1 MIKRKNY
8 ASQACKNKKDYIM
21 KIIAL
26 KKDRFLMGFVFVQLF
41 FAELSYSQV
50 YTSVF
55 AFLLAGQN
63 EWQNAPAAP
72 FPVNAFS
79 GNIDI
84 GLVAFGGEGNRVAG
98 VLKDFQSA
106 RWHRIADAPFSV
118 AGCSGGNDFG
128 PIIFGGTENRQ
139 IAFMRKFSENT
150 WKTLADAPFKVY
162 DMAGDNNMGPVIAG
176 GESRK
181 NVAVMRKFSA
191 NVWES
196 LPDAPFPITAIA
208 GDNVKGIIAVGGT
221 ENRQVA
227 IFKMDLDN
235 QWLLIAN
242 APFSVSDL
250 SGSNEFGPIVLGGV
264 NGRQT
269 AYLKSYRE
277 NKWIYGLETPIAA
290 NGIAGSNDK
299 GIIAGLRSAQTA
311 VETKTTAQ
319 SIRKTVL
326 KTAVVGFS
334 ERGNLGIPDAGE
346 IIAEWMIPAL
356 NKTGAFEVY
365 ERLSL
370 NKLMEEHSLGQTG
383 LVSDETM
390 AQIGRMRGVQ
400 AIVTGSVIKFGDIIS
415 VTAKVIDVETAKI
428 LDTTDIKVKDVN
440 AISSEIEKIAWEL
453 ARD

>member
-1 MIKRKNY
+1 
-8 ASQACKNKKDYIM
+8 M

-26 KKDRFLMGFVFVQLF
+26 KKVFFPIGLAIATFF
-41 FAELSYSQV
+41 FAELSFSQAS
-50 YTSVF
+50 TGGF

-63 EWQNAPAAP
+63 EWQNAPVAP
-72 FPVNAFS
+72 FQVNAFS
-79 GNIDI
+79 GNIDN
-84 GLVAFGGEGNRVAG
+84 GLVAFGGEGNRIAA
-98 VLKDFQSA
+98 VLKDLQSGQ
-106 RWHRIADAPFSV
+106 WQRIADAPFSV

-128 PIIFGGTENRQ
+128 PIIFGGAGNRQ
-139 IAFMRKFSENT
+139 IAYMRKFSENT
-150 WKTLADAPFKVY
+150 WKTLVDAPFGVH
-162 DMAGDNNMGPVIAG
+162 DMAGDNNLGPIIAG
-176 GESRK
+176 GENRK

-191 NVWES
+191 NAWES
-196 LPDAPFPITAIA
+196 LPDAPFPITAIS
-208 GDNVKGIIAVGGT
+208 GDNFKGIIAVGGT
-221 ENRQVA
+221 ENRQAA

-235 QWLLIAN
+235 QWQLIAN

-250 SGSNEFGPIVLGGV
+250 SGSNEFGPMVIGGV
-264 NGRQT
+264 NNRQT

-277 NKWIYGLETPIAA
+277 NKWIYGLETLFAL
-290 NGIAGSNDK
+290 NGIVGSNDK
-299 GIIAGLRSAQTA
+299 GMIVGLRSALTA
-311 VETKTTAQ
+311 TESIATAQ
-319 SIRKTVL
+319 AIRKTVL

-370 NKLMEEHSLGQTG
+370 NKLLEEHSLGQTG

-400 AIVTGSVIKFGDIIS
+400 AIVTGSVIKFGDIVS

-440 AISSEIEKIAWEL
+440 AVSSEIEKIAWEL

>member
-1 MIKRKNY
+1 MKTALNQSLVRVGF
-8 ASQACKNKKDYIM
+8 AFVQFCFAGLSFSQAT
-21 KIIAL
+21 L
-26 KKDRFLMGFVFVQLF
+26 G
-41 FAELSYSQV
+41 
-50 YTSVF
+50 VF
-55 AFLLAGQN
+55 AFLHAGQN
-63 EWQNAPAAP
+63 EWQNAPVAP
-72 FPVNAFS
+72 FKVITFS
-79 GNIDI
+79 GTIDN
-84 GLVAFGGEGNRVAG
+84 GLVAFGGEGNRVAA
-98 VLKDFQSA
+98 VLQDLQNGQ
-106 RWHRIADAPFSV
+106 WQRIADAPFAV

-128 PIIFGGTENRQ
+128 PIIFGGAENRQ
-139 IAFMRKFSENT
+139 IAYMRKFSENT
-150 WKTLADAPFKVY
+150 WKTLADAPFRVI
-162 DMAGDNNMGPVIAG
+162 DIAGDNNLGPVIAG
-176 GESRK
+176 GENRK

-196 LPDAPFPITAIA
+196 LPDAPFPITAIS
-208 GDNVKGIIAVGGT
+208 GDNSKGIIAVGGS
-221 ENRQVA
+221 ENHQVA

-235 QWLLIAN
+235 QWQSIAN

-250 SGSNEFGPIVLGGV
+250 GGSNEFGPIVLGGT

-269 AYLKSYRE
+269 AYLQSYRE
-277 NKWIYGLETPIAA
+277 NKWIYGLETLFIA
-290 NGIAGSNDK
+290 NGIVGSNDK
-299 GIIAGLRSAQTA
+299 GMIIGLRSALTA
-311 VETKTTAQ
+311 PTTIAAPQ

-370 NKLMEEHSLGQTG
+370 NKLLEEHSLGQSG
-383 LVSDETM
+383 LVTDETM

-415 VTAKVIDVETAKI
+415 VTAKVIDVETARI

-453 ARD
+453 AKD

>member
-1 MIKRKNY
+1 
-8 ASQACKNKKDYIM
+8 M
-21 KIIAL
+21 KIIVRPKCPFAI
-26 KKDRFLMGFVFVQLF
+26 GFVLAQFF
-41 FAELSYSQV
+41 FAGLSYSQA
-50 YTSVF
+50 SLGVF
-55 AFLLAGQN
+55 AFLPAGQN
-63 EWQNAPAAP
+63 EWQNAPVTP
-72 FPVNAFS
+72 FKVNTFS
-79 GNIDI
+79 GHIDN
-84 GLVAFGGEGNRVAG
+84 GLVAFGGEGNRIAA
-98 VLKDFQSA
+98 VLADMQNGQ
-106 RWHRIADAPFSV
+106 WQRIADAPFSV

-128 PIIFGGTENRQ
+128 PIVYGGVDNRQ
-139 IAFMRKFSENT
+139 IAYMRKYTENS

-162 DMAGDNNMGPVIAG
+162 DMAGDNNLGPVIAG

-196 LPDAPFPITAIA
+196 LPDAPFAITAIS
-208 GDNVKGIIAVGGT
+208 GDNLKGVIAVGGT
-221 ENRQVA
+221 ENRQAA
-227 IFKMDLDN
+227 IFKMDVDN
-235 QWLLIAN
+235 QWHLIAN
-242 APFSVSDL
+242 APFPVADL
-250 SGSNEFGPIVLGGV
+250 GGSNEFGPIVLGGA

-277 NKWIYGLETPIAA
+277 NKWIYGLETLFAA
-290 NGIAGSNDK
+290 NGIVGSNDK
-299 GIIAGLRSAQTA
+299 GMIIGLRSAQTA
-311 VETKTTAQ
+311 VE
-319 SIRKTVL
+319 SIAAVPSVRKTVL

-356 NKTGAFEVY
+356 NKTGVFEVY

-370 NKLMEEHSLGQTG
+370 NKLLEEHSLGQSG

-400 AIVTGSVIKFGDIIS
+400 AIVTGSVIRFGDIIS
-415 VTAKVIDVETAKI
+415 VTAKVIDVESAKI
-428 LDTTDIKVKDVN
+428 LDTADIKVKDIN

>member
-1 MIKRKNY
+1 
-8 ASQACKNKKDYIM
+8 M
-21 KIIAL
+21 KIIVL
-26 KKDRFLMGFVFVQLF
+26 KKDLFRFGFALTLF
-41 FAELSYSQV
+41 CFAALSFSQA
-50 YTSVF
+50 TLGVF
-55 AFLLAGQN
+55 AFLPAGQS
-63 EWQNAPAAP
+63 EWQNAPVAP
-72 FPVNAFS
+72 FKVNAFS
-79 GNIDI
+79 GNIDN
-84 GLVAFGGEGNRVAG
+84 GLVAFGGEGNRIAA
-98 VLKDFQSA
+98 VLQDLHNGQ
-106 RWHRIADAPFSV
+106 WQRIADAPFAV

-128 PIIFGGTENRQ
+128 PIIFGGADNRQ
-139 IAFMRKFSENT
+139 IAYMRKYAENT
-150 WKTLADAPFKVY
+150 WKTLADAPFKVH
-162 DMAGDNNMGPVIAG
+162 DMAGDNNLGPVIAG
-176 GESRK
+176 GENRK

-191 NVWES
+191 NAWES
-196 LPDAPFPITAIA
+196 LPDAPFAITAIA
-208 GDNVKGIIAVGGT
+208 GDNAKGIIAVGGS

-227 IFKMDLDN
+227 IFKMDLEN
-235 QWLLIAN
+235 QWQLIAN
-242 APFSVSDL
+242 APFTVSDL
-250 SGSNEFGPIVLGGV
+250 SGSNEFGPIVIGGA

-277 NKWIYGLETPIAA
+277 NKWIYGLETLLVA
-290 NGIAGSNDK
+290 NGIVGSNDK
-299 GIIAGLRSAQTA
+299 GMIIGLRSGLVATESVTA
-311 VETKTTAQ
+311 VP

-440 AISSEIEKIAWEL
+440 AVSNEIEKIAWEL
-453 ARD
+453 ARE

>member
-1 MIKRKNY
+1 
-8 ASQACKNKKDYIM
+8 M

-26 KKDRFLMGFVFVQLF
+26 KKCLFPIGFAIAAFF
-41 FAELSYSQV
+41 FAELSFSQAS
-50 YTSVF
+50 TGVF
-55 AFLLAGQN
+55 AFLPVGRN
-63 EWQNAPAAP
+63 EWQNASVAP
-72 FPVNAFS
+72 FQVNAFS
-79 GNIDI
+79 GNIDN
-84 GLVAFGGEGNRVAG
+84 GLVAFGGEGNRIAA
-98 VLKDFQSA
+98 VLKDLQSGQ
-106 RWHRIADAPFSV
+106 WQPIADAPFSV

-128 PIIFGGTENRQ
+128 PIIFGGAGNRQ
-139 IAFMRKFSENT
+139 IAYMRKFSENT
-150 WKTLADAPFKVY
+150 WKTLVDAPFSVL
-162 DMAGDNNMGPVIAG
+162 DMAGDNNLGPIIAG
-176 GESRK
+176 GENRK

-191 NVWES
+191 NAWES
-196 LPDAPFPITAIA
+196 LPDAPFPITAIS
-208 GDNVKGIIAVGGT
+208 GDNFKGIIAVGGT
-221 ENRQVA
+221 ENRQTA

-235 QWLLIAN
+235 QWQLIAN

-250 SGSNEFGPIVLGGV
+250 SGSNEFGPIVLGGA

-277 NKWIYGLETPIAA
+277 NKWIYGLETLFAA
-290 NGIAGSNDK
+290 NGIIGSNDK
-299 GIIAGLRSAQTA
+299 GMIVGLRSALSATESAAAAQT
-311 VETKTTAQ
+311 
-319 SIRKTVL
+319 IRKTVL

-370 NKLMEEHSLGQTG
+370 NKLLEEHSLGQSG

-400 AIVTGSVIKFGDIIS
+400 VIVTGSVIKFGDIVS
-415 VTAKVIDVETAKI
+415 VTAKVIDVETSKI

-440 AISSEIEKIAWEL
+440 AVSNEIEKIAWEL
-453 ARD
+453 AKD